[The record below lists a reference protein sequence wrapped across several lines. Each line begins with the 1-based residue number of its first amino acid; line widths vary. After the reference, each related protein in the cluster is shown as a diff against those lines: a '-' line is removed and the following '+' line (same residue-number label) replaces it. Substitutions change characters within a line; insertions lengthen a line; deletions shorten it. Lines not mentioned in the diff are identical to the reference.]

1 MCKGLGVGRT
11 LHPGGCRVVQCVR
24 ERRAREE
31 TQGVGK
37 MRAAGKIMGVFPF
50 EGSGE
55 QRRVSGEWS
64 SNRFVL

>member
-1 MCKGLGVGRT
+1 MQRIRGGENPAR
-11 LHPGGCRVVQCVR
+11 PGSCQVVQCVR

-31 TQGVGK
+31 TQEVGK
-37 MRAAGKIMGVFPF
+37 VRAAGKIMGVFPF

-55 QRRVSGEWS
+55 QPRVSGGWS